1 MNNMFRYYG
10 YTTEA
15 FIRENGQPYSD
26 VKKVIN
32 HDLIDPLKVPY
43 GSGLDKMI
51 IQKWEENIKQE
62 CKDNIFFFFTN
73 FVMVRNPDIGGSF
86 IPFTWNR
93 SKYCQILLDDYKVNN
108 YIRAPRQISG
118 KTTTIAAQVLY
129 HELFRNDFCIVVTE
143 NRDEMQQ
150 KVGDMNF
157 QLPDFMKKRPNK
169 FKDSVIGKN
178 LIINSRSLNI
188 GDIDLVAESIKEA
201 LKTRDVYVFLDDVE
215 IVDRDSPGLV
225 QTLIELHEEQSKKQT
240 LMENTR
246 LVICASG
253 VSFSKARNTLRKE
266 MYEIS
271 ATELTASVPPLENKF
286 GYFVRFTDEDYKEMP
301 NFEKFLHTTKANL
314 TEEIYEYEIKC
325 KD

>member
-10 YTTEA
+10 YTAEA
-15 FIRENGQPYSD
+15 FIKESGQSYSG
-26 VKKVIN
+26 VKKVVN
-32 HDLIDPLKVPY
+32 RDLVDPFKVPY
-43 GSGLDKMI
+43 GIGSGKMTM
-51 IQKWEENIKQE
+51 QNWEENIKKE

-93 SKYCQILLDDYKVNN
+93 SKYCQILLDDHKINN

-129 HELFRNDFCIVVTE
+129 HELFRNDFCIVVSD
-143 NRDEMQQ
+143 NRDGIQQ
-150 KVGDMNF
+150 KISDMNF
-157 QLPDFMKKRPNK
+157 QLPDFMKKKPNK

-188 GDIDLVAESIKEA
+188 SDIDLVAESIKEA

-215 IVDRDSPGLV
+215 LVNRDSPGLI
-225 QTLIELHEEQSKKQT
+225 QTLIELYEEQSKKQT
-240 LMENTR
+240 LMDISK
-246 LVICASG
+246 LVICASA

-271 ATELTASVPPLENKF
+271 AAELTASVPPVENKF
-286 GYFVRFTDEDYKEMP
+286 GYFVRFTDEDFKEVP
-301 NFEKFLHTTKANL
+301 NYEGFIHTVKENL
-314 TEEIYEYEIKC
+314 TEEAYEYEIKC